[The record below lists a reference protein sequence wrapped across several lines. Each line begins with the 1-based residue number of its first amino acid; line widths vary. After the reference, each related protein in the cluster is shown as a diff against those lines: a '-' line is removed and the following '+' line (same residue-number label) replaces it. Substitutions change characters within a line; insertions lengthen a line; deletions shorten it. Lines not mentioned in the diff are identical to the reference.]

1 MKSARWKEVEKL
13 YNAAMDIEPA
23 RRTAFLDKA
32 CAGDKSLRAEVESL
46 LAHGERA
53 GSFIEAP
60 AIEMVARE
68 IASDGSPSK
77 EEQIIH
83 PAADEVITQRN
94 RAPWWMYA
102 IIAAF
107 LVCTAT
113 SYYAFFV
120 EFSKGEI
127 PEPLWPAM
135 KPAFDNK
142 GAPIGGSLTV
152 VVPNSIYARAG
163 MQTGDIVGATL
174 VDFLRQRRWEAG
186 RSYPIEIIRNGES
199 KTVFI
204 IPRPAILAKWSPWEW
219 SRYVLFLASPLFL
232 ILAVMVVLRQPD
244 DWTARWGSLSMGIWA
259 IMIAFHINPS
269 YALNEVLLKLPR
281 ILGLSQ
287 MFFSL
292 ICGAL
297 LLSAGVT
304 FFAVFPRRL
313 FQRRWIWALIW
324 LPAAMNLPL
333 FILSSHPPIYSFPRW
348 WPEWFSSFCQ
358 YLAVLTVPAIVGVA
372 ILGYFRLRDINERRR
387 ARFFAIGI
395 LAFLIGFSQPL
406 LRMTG
411 ILPAPVFRRMM
422 EAIPQAVFLLL
433 GIIGCGSPIFMA
445 YAIIRYRLFD
455 IRVMV
460 RLGLRYAAAKGMLLS
475 LVPIFAAVLAGDL
488 LLHQNQ
494 PLGQILAQRGVLYS
508 VLGGSGFLLHMRRR
522 FWLDSIDRRFF
533 RERYDAQRVLRSV
546 IEEIRESRNFEKA
559 APHVVSQIEAALHP
573 EFAALL
579 ARKPGDSKY
588 RVLAARETAPPAI
601 PADSKLMALVRLL
614 GKPLEI
620 SQSQTSWL
628 RSQLPQQESEFLR
641 RARMEWLFPICLAE
655 GQTEALLAVG
665 PKRSEEPYSREDQ
678 ELLQGITS
686 SLALLLEQSPPL
698 APLADGF
705 EECPKCG
712 TCYDTG
718 AGSCKKEGAKLV
730 YLSFPRFLD
739 HRYRF
744 EQRLGEGGM
753 GMVYQAFDTELERQV
768 AVKLIRSDMTAS
780 ADAAARFKQ
789 EAKAAASFTHPNVVT
804 VYDFGLAEDQRAYL
818 VMELLRGVTLRQ
830 ELQSSGR
837 LPSARALEVLRGVC
851 TAADA
856 AHHQS
861 LIHRDLKPENI
872 FLVKAGN
879 SETAK
884 ILDFGVVKPI
894 APTDTTLSIG
904 QTGPGMLVGTLKYMS
919 PEQLRGK
926 KPTES
931 WDVWAL
937 AVVAYEM
944 LAGVH
949 PFGGNT
955 VLELHHAILSGRAM
969 PLHAHLPEAPQSW
982 QRFFDKAL
990 SSNSELR
997 PNSAIRLFSDFKQH
1011 IE

>member
-1 MKSARWKEVEKL
+1 
-13 YNAAMDIEPA
+13 
-23 RRTAFLDKA
+23 
-32 CAGDKSLRAEVESL
+32 
-46 LAHGERA
+46 
-53 GSFIEAP
+53 
-60 AIEMVARE
+60 
-68 IASDGSPSK
+68 
-77 EEQIIH
+77 
-83 PAADEVITQRN
+83 
-94 RAPWWMYA
+94 
-102 IIAAF
+102 
-107 LVCTAT
+107 
-113 SYYAFFV
+113 
-120 EFSKGEI
+120 
-127 PEPLWPAM
+127 
-135 KPAFDNK
+135 
-142 GAPIGGSLTV
+142 
-152 VVPNSIYARAG
+152 
-163 MQTGDIVGATL
+163 
-174 VDFLRQRRWEAG
+174 
-186 RSYPIEIIRNGES
+186 
-199 KTVFI
+199 
-204 IPRPAILAKWSPWEW
+204 
-219 SRYVLFLASPLFL
+219 
-232 ILAVMVVLRQPD
+232 
-244 DWTARWGSLSMGIWA
+244 
-259 IMIAFHINPS
+259 
-269 YALNEVLLKLPR
+269 
-281 ILGLSQ
+281 
-287 MFFSL
+287 
-292 ICGAL
+292 
-297 LLSAGVT
+297 
-304 FFAVFPRRL
+304 
-313 FQRRWIWALIW
+313 
-324 LPAAMNLPL
+324 
-333 FILSSHPPIYSFPRW
+333 
-348 WPEWFSSFCQ
+348 
-358 YLAVLTVPAIVGVA
+358 
-372 ILGYFRLRDINERRR
+372 
-387 ARFFAIGI
+387 
-395 LAFLIGFSQPL
+395 
-406 LRMTG
+406 
-411 ILPAPVFRRMM
+411 
-422 EAIPQAVFLLL
+422 
-433 GIIGCGSPIFMA
+433 
-445 YAIIRYRLFD
+445 
-455 IRVMV
+455 
-460 RLGLRYAAAKGMLLS
+460 
-475 LVPIFAAVLAGDL
+475 
-488 LLHQNQ
+488 
-494 PLGQILAQRGVLYS
+494 
-508 VLGGSGFLLHMRRR
+508 
-522 FWLDSIDRRFF
+522 
-533 RERYDAQRVLRSV
+533 
-546 IEEIRESRNFEKA
+546 
-559 APHVVSQIEAALHP
+559 
-573 EFAALL
+573 
-579 ARKPGDSKY
+579 
-588 RVLAARETAPPAI
+588 
-601 PADSKLMALVRLL
+601 
-614 GKPLEI
+614 
-620 SQSQTSWL
+620 
-628 RSQLPQQESEFLR
+628 
-641 RARMEWLFPICLAE
+641 
-655 GQTEALLAVG
+655 VG